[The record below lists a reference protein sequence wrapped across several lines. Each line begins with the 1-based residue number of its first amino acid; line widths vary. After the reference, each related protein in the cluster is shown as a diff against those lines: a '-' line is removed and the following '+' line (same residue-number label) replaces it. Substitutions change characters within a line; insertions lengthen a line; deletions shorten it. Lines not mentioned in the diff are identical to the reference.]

1 MGVSREKEIIAIS
14 GIPQYRMTRRI
25 VSLRDCTLEDDKKYI
40 EDSVGTFSNWYTRG
54 PVYELPFRALCGR
67 NIKNLYAAGR
77 IIGADDRAWY
87 NTRVIPICAVS
98 GEAAGKAAAILAR
111 DGEMNL
117 EKLQRELT
125 GSGVTLHIKDI
136 RGL

>member
-1 MGVSREKEIIAIS
+1 MNS
-14 GIPQYRMTRRI
+14 YF
-25 VSLRDCTLEDDKKYI
+25 EDDKKYI

-98 GEAAGKAAAILAR
+98 GEAAGKEAKISLAQQT
-111 DGEMNL
+111 DAGE
-117 EKLQRELT
+117 RGT
-125 GSGVTLHIKDI
+125 G
-136 RGL
+136 